1 MTCHIGEHA
10 PQRATRPS
18 GVRSRHVRLAVTCA
32 SILAAFSCAGAR
44 LDPDRN
50 QALTFDTTPSDDA
63 GVTPPAASEVPVRAA
78 ASQPSVAE
86 DKTRTPDAPMS
97 SEPITCTVDPPD
109 PKPLHTRD
117 WIIYDFSYDKGK
129 AELRSQR
136 RERTAK
142 PRDTARVVGRYA
154 VELWIGC
161 ELVDRVRFSFPLQ
174 GAEQPK
180 AQGTRHALHEQP
192 SLTANARL
200 ATTVW
205 VPFSLRATRAE
216 LVDRGAGTRSTI
228 AWPPDM
234 SQKPASNSAED
245 VPATGSQ

>member
-1 MTCHIGEHA
+1 M
-10 PQRATRPS
+10 
-18 GVRSRHVRLAVTCA
+18 CA
-32 SILAAFSCAGAR
+32 SILAVFSCAGAR

-50 QALTFDTTPSDDA
+50 QALTFDTSPTDDA
-63 GVTPPAASEVPVRAA
+63 GVTPSAASSVPVRAA
-78 ASQPSVAE
+78 ASQPSVVE
-86 DKTRTPDAPMS
+86 DKTRTPSSDAQTL

-117 WIIYDFSYDKGK
+117 WIVYDFSYNKGK
-129 AELRSQR
+129 AELKTQR

-161 ELVDRVRFSFPLQ
+161 ELIDRVRFSFPLQ
-174 GAEQPK
+174 GAEEPK
-180 AQGTRHALHEQP
+180 VLSTRHALHEQP

-200 ATTVW
+200 ASTVW
-205 VPFSLRATRAE
+205 VPFSPRATRAE

-234 SQKPASNSAED
+234 SPKPAMHSPED
-245 VPATGSQ
+245 VPASGSQ